1 MEEDSAMNGWDEMAL
16 GEIKETF
23 QFLAPIFDKSLKL
36 PPNPRAMKQRRTEGK
51 ADQTDPDP
59 PGREQQKEILQYLRV
74 LGQLALR
81 HERSLNLLQS
91 TDSFILYFQ
100 QDKAGSLHFL
110 DDGDLCGLGHGL

>member
-1 MEEDSAMNGWDEMAL
+1 MEEDSVMNGWDEMAL

-23 QFLAPIFDKSLKL
+23 EFLAPIFDKSLKL
-36 PPNPRAMKQRRTEGK
+36 QPNPRAMKQRRTEGK
-51 ADQTDPDP
+51 ADQTDQDP
-59 PGREQQKEILQYLRV
+59 PGREPQKEILQYLRV